1 MNEVRKKHWMH
12 PVSLRRLKI
21 SLITF
26 IKKKTLLLLSYNKML
41 VGLFNC
47 KNFGWRSMRGKLS
60 QEANKHSTYSWD
72 HNSVW
77 LGIYLTNREAFTRLC
92 SVATHQGSG
101 YSTNGDFCLCSGY
114 SNVNY
119 DAYHIYKPSFGSSVV
134 TFWLSCSEISPRKK
148 SKRSNIEHFRR
159 WRDSFSSALCF
170 KLW

>member
-1 MNEVRKKHWMH
+1 
-12 PVSLRRLKI
+12 
-21 SLITF
+21 
-26 IKKKTLLLLSYNKML
+26 ML

-47 KNFGWRSMRGKLS
+47 KKFAWRSMQSKLL
-60 QEANKHSTYSWD
+60 QEANKHSTYSCD
-72 HNSVW
+72 QNSVW

-134 TFWLSCSEISPRKK
+134 TFRLSCSEISPRKK

-159 WRDSFSSALCF
+159 RRESFSSALCF